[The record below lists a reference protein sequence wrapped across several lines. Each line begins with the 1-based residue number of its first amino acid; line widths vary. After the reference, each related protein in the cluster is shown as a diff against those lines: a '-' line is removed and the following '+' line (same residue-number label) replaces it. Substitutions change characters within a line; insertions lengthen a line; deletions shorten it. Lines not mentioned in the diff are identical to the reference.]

1 MRRRVTGSTESYRD
15 ANPPAL
21 LDKHDV
27 VRATS
32 EGMPAV
38 ADVQFGTR
46 RIGPGQ
52 QAIVVAEIG
61 INHEGR
67 PEVCARM
74 IEEAAVA
81 HADAIKL
88 QTIDA
93 DENYVPGTES
103 HTMFRD
109 ASLDREETAA
119 MFALAR
125 SLGMEPLTTAAD
137 FATVDW
143 VDALAPSAHKVSS
156 GMLTNS
162 PIVRHIA
169 RTGRTMLMSTGM
181 AETEDIDRAVAA
193 ARASGAE
200 SLALLQCT
208 SLYPCDN
215 EQVNLAAIA
224 CLQRRYRV
232 PAGLSD
238 HTAGTDAAAFA
249 VAAGAHL
256 IEKHFTLDSGRHGF
270 DHRLSL
276 DPRAFTEMVRKVRL
290 AETMLGSP
298 EKWLSQS
305 EKLAARRNQR
315 VLVAR
320 RSIVRGDVF
329 DRTNVAMRRPLPNT
343 VGLAPWRYDDI
354 LGLCATRDLEAN
366 EAIDDSAVEDFP

>member
-1 MRRRVTGSTESYRD
+1 MTG
-15 ANPPAL
+15 
-21 LDKHDV
+21 
-27 VRATS
+27 
-32 EGMPAV
+32 EGILAV
-38 ADVQFGTR
+38 KDLPFGAKK
-46 RIGPGQ
+46 IGPGHPTV
-52 QAIVVAEIG
+52 IIAEIG
-61 INHEGR
+61 INHEGKV
-67 PEVCARM
+67 EVCARM
-74 IEEAAVA
+74 IEEAAAA

-103 HTMFRD
+103 HMMFRG
-109 ASLDREETAA
+109 SGLDREETAA

-125 SLGMEPLTTAAD
+125 RLGMEPLTTAAD

-143 VDALAPSAHKVSS
+143 IDALAPAAHKVSS

-181 AETEDIDRAVAA
+181 ADTEDIERAVAA
-193 ARASGAE
+193 ARAGGAE

-215 EQVNLAAIA
+215 EHLNLAAIA
-224 CLQRRYRV
+224 WLQRRFRV

-256 IEKHFTLDSGRHGF
+256 IEKHFTLDSCRLGF

-276 DPRAFTEMVRKVRL
+276 DPRAFAEMVRKVRL

-298 EKWLSQS
+298 EKRLSQS
-305 EKLAARRNQR
+305 EKLAARRNHR
-315 VLVAR
+315 ILVAR
-320 RSIVRGDVF
+320 RAIVRGGVF
-329 DRTNVAMRRPLPNT
+329 DRTNVALRRPLPDT
-343 VGLAPWRYDDI
+343 LGLPPWRYDDI
-354 LGLCATRDLEAN
+354 LGLRAARDLEVN
-366 EAIDDSAVEDFP
+366 EAIDDDAVENGP